1 LLSACSKQ
9 TTQDG
14 ILIALSITPHSWFVS
29 KIAGDKADTLTLIST
44 GQNQHTF
51 EPTPKQIQS
60 LASANAWILS
70 GSEFETGLRPKVEKL
85 FPKTLIVDGTQGVK
99 FRFIEENK
107 NDGNYDSKSSMEFD
121 KHTWL
126 GREPA
131 KMLAFHI
138 KETLCTLDK
147 ENTEYYNERYDM
159 LIEEID
165 EEFDRLKISLA
176 PLNGKSIF
184 VFHPAF
190 GYFFDEFGIKQEAVE
205 VGGKEPSPRELS
217 NLITKIKE
225 EQAVAI
231 IVQTQFPT
239 NAAKTLA
246 SSASL
251 EVIFLDPF
259 SYNWLE
265 NIRIIGQA
273 LIRCIP

>member
-1 LLSACSKQ
+1 MLSACSKQ
-9 TTQDG
+9 TTQEG

-29 KIAGDKADTLTLIST
+29 KIAGDKAATLTLIST

-99 FRFIEENK
+99 FRLIEENK
-107 NDGNYDSKSSMEFD
+107 NDSDNHSYLELDR
-121 KHTWL
+121 HTWL

-131 KMLAFHI
+131 KILAAHI
-138 KETLCTLDK
+138 RDTLCTLDNK
-147 ENTEYYNERYDM
+147 NEEYYNKRYEL

-165 EEFDRLKISLA
+165 EEFEKLKISLA
-176 PLNGKSIF
+176 PLNGRSIF
-184 VFHPAF
+184 VFHPCF

-205 VGGKEPSPRELS
+205 VGGKEPSPRELN

-246 SSASL
+246 SSAGL